1 MPDLP
6 ETRASLIRRLPDAAD
21 ARAWDEFVGLYGPV
35 VYGMARRSG
44 LQPADADDVVQQVLA
59 AVARSVESWL
69 ERRDRGPFRA
79 WLVRIA
85 RNTAINTLTRR
96 GTRAVGANGDQASER
111 LLHQAAAR
119 SDDLASEFDLE
130 LRRAIFQRAADCVRN
145 EVTQRTWQAFWLST
159 VEQQPIAAVAEQLKM
174 SPGSVYIA
182 RSRVM
187 ARLREA
193 VGRMMEEG

>member
-21 ARAWDEFVGLYGPV
+21 ARAWDAFVGLYGPL
-35 VYGMARRSG
+35 VYGIARRNG
-44 LQPADADDVVQQVLA
+44 LQPADADDVVQQVLS

-69 ERRDRGPFRA
+69 ARRDRGPFRA
-79 WLVRIA
+79 WLLAIA
-85 RNTAINTLTRR
+85 RNAAINALTRR
-96 GTRAVGANGDQASER
+96 STRAIGAGGERASER
-111 LLHQAAAR
+111 LLAQAAG
-119 SDDLASEFDLE
+119 DNGDLASEFDLE
-130 LRRAIFQRAADCVRN
+130 LRRAIFQQAAEGVRS
-145 EVTQRTWQAFWLST
+145 EVTERTWQAFWLST
-159 VEQQPIAAVAEQLKM
+159 VEQQPIAAVAEQLSM

-193 VGRMMEEG
+193 VKTYESDK